1 MHQLWQHLQVMFS
14 VFCLIYAV
22 PVFCLGQAFVLVGAL
37 KKVLTAMG
45 RTVKLQRLLQDQES
59 KRRNHGTDPLKCKQ
73 TLPS

>member
-1 MHQLWQHLQVMFS
+1 MHQLWQHLWVMFS
-14 VFCLIYAV
+14 VFCLISAV

-59 KRRNHGTDPLKCKQ
+59 KGRNHGTDPLECKQ